1 MVSNA
6 KVRGLT
12 TIPASLS
19 YQVVTGELRDAL
31 GFKGLI
37 VTDSPSA
44 KAITDPP
51 PCPFQFRKPPWRPW
65 RPWRPAMTWCCSI

>member
-51 PCPFQFRKPPWRPW
+51 LAPFNSESHRGGRGG
-65 RPWRPAMTWCCSI
+65 RGGRR